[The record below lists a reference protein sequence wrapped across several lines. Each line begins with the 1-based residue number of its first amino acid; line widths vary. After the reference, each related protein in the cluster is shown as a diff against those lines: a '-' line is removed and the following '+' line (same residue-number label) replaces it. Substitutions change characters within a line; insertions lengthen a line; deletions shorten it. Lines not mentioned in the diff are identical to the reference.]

1 MKDKTIELLAHAVS
15 SPVLASCMTSIS
27 LNDIY

>member
-1 MKDKTIELLAHAVS
+1 MKDKIIELLVHAV
-15 SPVLASCMTSIS
+15 SPVLASCLTSIS